1 MIDSYP
7 LIRRTEFFNGLSE
20 PGCRRLA
27 DLSHPL
33 TIPKRDLLFMEGSSG
48 RAVYLLVNGSIQL
61 IKSDIDGR
69 ETVIKTVKP
78 GELFAE
84 VILFEAPRYPV
95 TAAAVTDAEV
105 LEFPRGPFL
114 KLLDEPEFRNDFMA
128 MLMRRQRYLAERIQ
142 QTAVMNVEDRLRAFL
157 REHCGEAPSLPITLS
172 KKDTAAAIGT
182 TPETFSR
189 LLQRLEQSGE
199 LIWTGRTIRVR
210 PSFWDQ
216 YS

>member
-1 MIDSYP
+1 MSDP
-7 LIRRTEFFNGLSE
+7 FHLICRTDFFSGLSE

-27 DLSHPL
+27 DLSRS
-33 TIPKRDLLFMEGSSG
+33 IPVSKREFLFMEGTEG
-48 RAVYLLVNGSIQL
+48 RAVYLLASGSMQL
-61 IKSDIDGR
+61 LKSDIDGR

-84 VILFEAPRYPV
+84 VILFETQRYPV

-105 LEFPRGPFL
+105 LELPRAQFL
-114 KLLDEPEFRNDFMA
+114 KLLDEPGFRNDFIA
-128 MLMRRQRYLAERIQ
+128 MLMRKQRYLAERIR

-157 REHCGEAPSLPITLS
+157 LDQFGPRPALTIDLS

-189 LLQRLEQSGE
+189 LLHRLEQGGE
-199 LIWTGRTIRVR
+199 LVWTGHTIRVQ
-210 PSFWDQ
+210 PSFWHQ
-216 YS
+216 